1 MEDYNGI
8 VGFISSMLF
17 VCLTFLI
24 GDIFNMK
31 ITLIIIFAIILIPVN
46 IYIMKK
52 GKINPIIYI
61 ALNVIIFASSFI
73 SSIIGMRDNVDL

>member
-31 ITLIIIFAIILIPVN
+31 ITLIIIFFIFAIILIPVN

-52 GKINPIIYI
+52 GKII
-61 ALNVIIFASSFI
+61 AKGTHNELIENCDFYKSLYSS
-73 SSIIGMRDNVDL
+73 SN